1 MYVSES
7 GFLSQFGQSLPPLLL
22 LGLCLALLAGS
33 SPMSASA
40 ASRAGPVALCVE
52 SGFQPQLPAGLV
64 LWLSAW
70 NPVPRAL
77 ALILHCQTLFLT
89 LSQPRLWQLLLC
101 SRDGFC
107 GFTRHFVQ
115 RTWGALLEHSKT
127 RFWFLTDIDHHVYNS
142 LYTAS
147 R

>member
-7 GFLSQFGQSLPPLLL
+7 GLLTQFGQSLPPLL

-33 SPMSASA
+33 SLMSASA
-40 ASRAGPVALCVE
+40 ASRAACVE
-52 SGFQPQLPAGLV
+52 SGFQLQLPAGLV

-89 LSQPRLWQLLLC
+89 LSQPEAVA
-101 SRDGFC
+101 
-107 GFTRHFVQ
+107 TP
-115 RTWGALLEHSKT
+115 AL
-127 RFWFLTDIDHHVYNS
+127 
-142 LYTAS
+142 
-147 R
+147 